1 MCTDS
6 KIVNKFYRDYKML
19 NRLISDKSNISSVEI
34 SKFINYK
41 IVKSFSEHE
50 KYKSLLDLLK
60 YEKPNKMN
68 DFSEFEENIEKVIGK
83 YNWSINKFDEN
94 RLTPDI
100 IGKVFEKYIN
110 QRENG
115 AYYTDDDT
123 INYIIDNTL
132 IPNIVSRLSNNNR
145 MSHIFNELKICDI
158 INSPNKMIDEF
169 KLAITKID
177 KSDMQE
183 IILIL
188 NKTTIADISV
198 GTGAFLVNSIDYL
211 LELYKSIYENLNED
225 LPIKSIIKNI
235 TNNTIYGLDLMEDA
249 INIARF
255 RVYLKA
261 VQIFKE
267 FDIDTEVI
275 SKLNLHCVNSL
286 LKNVKNLIPE
296 VIENGGFDIIVGNP
310 PYIEYSKIKNYTING
325 YKTLKAG
332 NVYAY
337 MIERSLE
344 LLKKEGNLGVIVPIS
359 IVSTQ
364 RMKTLRQLVMDECK
378 DIWLANFADRPG
390 SLFNGVHQKL
400 SIVIARKEKVDDS
413 NVYTTNY
420 VHWYERDRKNL
431 FKELKYIRNHDTKC
445 DFIPK
450 YGNSIE
456 KKIINKIFRGNDSL
470 EYLVSPNGNQELY
483 ISMRMTFWVKA
494 FLKEKTSKEYKQFY
508 FENEIDKSLYYLL
521 VNSDI
526 FYFYW
531 EVVADGWHITNKEL
545 SNFKFDI
552 NKVHLLDYTK
562 LQELAVKLEEDIEHN
577 KEFIGSKQ
585 VDYVYKHKKSKIIID
600 EINKFVAP
608 IFSLTDNE
616 IEYIKMYNISYRLND
631 EYNNYLSYKR
641 RDN

>member
-1 MCTDS
+1 
-6 KIVNKFYRDYKML
+6 ML

-41 IVKSFSEHE
+41 IVKSFSEYE

-83 YNWSINKFDEN
+83 YNWSINKFDKN

-400 SIVIARKEKVDDS
+400 SIEDYHQNGIKCFVPTLE
-413 NVYTTNY
+413 
-420 VHWYERDRKNL
+420 
-431 FKELKYIRNHDTKC
+431 KELYKSLNIKDQYRIDE
-445 DFIPK
+445 
-450 YGNSIE
+450 GNSNE
-456 KKIINKIFRGNDSL
+456 
-470 EYLVSPNGNQELY
+470 E
-483 ISMRMTFWVKA
+483 
-494 FLKEKTSKEYKQFY
+494 TS
-508 FENEIDKSLYYLL
+508 
-521 VNSDI
+521 
-526 FYFYW
+526 
-531 EVVADGWHITNKEL
+531 
-545 SNFKFDI
+545 
-552 NKVHLLDYTK
+552 
-562 LQELAVKLEEDIEHN
+562 
-577 KEFIGSKQ
+577 
-585 VDYVYKHKKSKIIID
+585 IID
-600 EINKFVAP
+600 E
-608 IFSLTDNE
+608 E
-616 IEYIKMYNISYRLND
+616 LND
-631 EYNNYLSYKR
+631 
-641 RDN
+641 D